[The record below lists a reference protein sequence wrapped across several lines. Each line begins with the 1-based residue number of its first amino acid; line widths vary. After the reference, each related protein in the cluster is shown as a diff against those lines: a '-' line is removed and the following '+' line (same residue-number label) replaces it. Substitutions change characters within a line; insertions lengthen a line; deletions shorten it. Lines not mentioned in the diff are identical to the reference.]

1 MQLANNFH
9 CGQVE
14 PVHLDRWLGETYA
27 ELMSSSQRV
36 DVPLGRR
43 APHANIRVVVADR
56 NVITRIGIRAILER
70 RADTAVVA
78 EANNY
83 DSIID
88 AVDEHGPDI
97 VLVDLDLGDDTTR
110 GLAICSEISERYPSS
125 RVIVLAGSLNEMVVV
140 EAIRRGAVGFLV
152 KDDVS
157 AEELNQ
163 AVRDVRSGQT
173 VFGRNVAAIL
183 AKGIGGRVSTPT
195 LSAREREII
204 SLVGEGKSNKQ
215 IAGDLFIS
223 EGTVK
228 FHLRNASV
236 KLGAHSRAELVRKL
250 SLL

>member
-1 MQLANNFH
+1 MASEH
-9 CGQVE
+9 R
-14 PVHLDRWLGETYA
+14 D
-27 ELMSSSQRV
+27 

-70 RADTAVVA
+70 RSDTAVVA

-88 AVDEHGPDI
+88 AVDEHGPDV
-97 VLVDLDLGDDTTR
+97 VLFDLDLGDDTTR
-110 GLAICSEISERYPSS
+110 GLAICSDIAERYPNSK
-125 RVIVLAGSLNEMVVV
+125 VIILATSLNELVVV
-140 EAIRRGAVGFLV
+140 EAIRRGAMGFLV

-157 AEELNQ
+157 AEDLNQ
-163 AVRDVRSGQT
+163 AVRDVRGGQT
-173 VFGRNVAAIL
+173 VFGRNVAGIL
-183 AKGIGGRVSTPT
+183 VKGLGNRAATPT

-215 IAGDLFIS
+215 IAATLFIS

-228 FHLRNASV
+228 FHLRNAST
-236 KLGAHSRAELVRKL
+236 KLDAHSRAELVHKM

>member
-1 MQLANNFH
+1 MAS
-9 CGQVE
+9 
-14 PVHLDRWLGETYA
+14 VHRD
-27 ELMSSSQRV
+27 

-70 RADTAVVA
+70 RSDTAVVA

-88 AVDEHGPDI
+88 AVDEHGPDV
-97 VLVDLDLGDDTTR
+97 VLFDLDLGDDTTR
-110 GLAICSEISERYPSS
+110 GLAICSDIAERYPNSK
-125 RVIVLAGSLNEMVVV
+125 VIVLATSLNELVVV
-140 EAIRRGAVGFLV
+140 EAIRRGAMGFLV

-157 AEELNQ
+157 AEDLNQ
-163 AVRDVRSGQT
+163 AVRDVRGGQT
-173 VFGRNVAAIL
+173 VFGRNVAGIL
-183 AKGIGGRVSTPT
+183 VKGLGNRAAMPT

-215 IAGDLFIS
+215 IAATLFIS

-228 FHLRNASV
+228 FHLRNAST
-236 KLGAHSRAELVRKL
+236 KLDAHSRAELVHKM

>member
-1 MQLANNFH
+1 MTSEH
-9 CGQVE
+9 RE
-14 PVHLDRWLGETYA
+14 
-27 ELMSSSQRV
+27 

-43 APHANIRVVVADR
+43 APHANVRVVVADR

-70 RADTAVVA
+70 RSDTAVVA

-88 AVDEHGPDI
+88 AVDEHGPDV
-97 VLVDLDLGDDTTR
+97 VLFDLDLGDDTTR
-110 GLAICSEISERYPSS
+110 GLAICSEISERYPNSK
-125 RVIVLAGSLNEMVVV
+125 VIVLATSLNELVVV

-163 AVRDVRSGQT
+163 AVRDVRTGQT
-173 VFGRNVAAIL
+173 VFGRNIAGIL
-183 AKGIGGRVSTPT
+183 ARGLGTRTASPT
-195 LSAREREII
+195 LSAREKEII
-204 SLVGEGKSNKQ
+204 GLVGEGKSNKQ
-215 IAGDLFIS
+215 IAAALFIS

-228 FHLRNASV
+228 FHLRNAST
-236 KLGAHSRAELVRKL
+236 KLDAHTRAELVRKV

>member
-1 MQLANNFH
+1 MNTDVRA
-9 CGQVE
+9 
-14 PVHLDRWLGETYA
+14 
-27 ELMSSSQRV
+27 

-70 RADTAVVA
+70 RSDTAVVA

-88 AVDEHGPDI
+88 AVDEHGPDV
-97 VLVDLDLGDDTTR
+97 VLIDLDLGDDTTR
-110 GLAICSEISERYPSS
+110 GLAICSEITERYPGSHI
-125 RVIVLAGSLNEMVVV
+125 IVLASSLNELVVV

-163 AVRDVRSGQT
+163 AVRDVRAGDT
-173 VFGRNVAAIL
+173 VFGRNVAGIL
-183 AKGIGGRVSTPT
+183 ARGLGVRATAPA

-204 SLVGEGKSNKQ
+204 GLVGEGKSNKQ
-215 IAGDLFIS
+215 IAAALFIS

-228 FHLRNASV
+228 FHLRNAST
-236 KLGAHSRAELVRKL
+236 KLDAHTRAELVHKM